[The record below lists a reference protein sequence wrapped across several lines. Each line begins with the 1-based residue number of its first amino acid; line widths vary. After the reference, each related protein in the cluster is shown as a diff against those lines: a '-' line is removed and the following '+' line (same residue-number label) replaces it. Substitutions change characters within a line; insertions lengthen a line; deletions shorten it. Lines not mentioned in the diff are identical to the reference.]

1 VTVCDGWVVGCGRGG
16 RVRGPSREVRVKPPS
31 EVPMNKRLNNFVD
44 VVVRIDPVLSA
55 LDSVRI
61 KLDMQQWSDL
71 LDVPGVEA
79 LIDAIMDLDREVN
92 RTL

>member
-1 VTVCDGWVVGCGRGG
+1 M
-16 RVRGPSREVRVKPPS
+16 VRVKPPS
-31 EVPMNKRLNNFVD
+31 EVPMNKRLNNFID

>member
-1 VTVCDGWVVGCGRGG
+1 M
-16 RVRGPSREVRVKPPS
+16 VRVKPPS

-92 RTL
+92 STL